1 MRDALVE
8 PVQPLAKL
16 LHILTSVLSL
26 SIRDAW

>member
-16 LHILTSVLSL
+16 LHVLTPVLSR
-26 SIRDAW
+26 SIQGAW